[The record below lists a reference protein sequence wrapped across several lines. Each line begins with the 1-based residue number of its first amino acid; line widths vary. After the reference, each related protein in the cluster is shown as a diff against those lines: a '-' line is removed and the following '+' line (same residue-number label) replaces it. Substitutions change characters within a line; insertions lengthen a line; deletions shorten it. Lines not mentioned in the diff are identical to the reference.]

1 MIGQLVGKYSML
13 GFMDMGL
20 LVVDH
25 DFPQKET
32 TIWIHLGGQ
41 PCFFSKTQ
49 KNRTDNSTMVF
60 FLIF

>member
-1 MIGQLVGKYSML
+1 MIGQLVDKYSML

-32 TIWIHLGGQ
+32 AIWIHLGGQ
-41 PCFFSKTQ
+41 PRFF
-49 KNRTDNSTMVF
+49 
-60 FLIF
+60 